1 MGAFGRGHHTFL
13 SRERIAVL
21 KAYVPSTIS
30 GIPTLVVAYD
40 EADTPMELMGIDV
53 TKLEMLF
60 LDLARIGTGTV
71 SYTHLDVYKRQDQ
84 ASELKPF
91 YYRKYFLL
99 DPNHFDVF

>member
-60 LDLARIGTGTV
+60 LDLARIGTGIGKALITCGIAE
-71 SYTHLDVYKRQDQ
+71 HRGLGR
-84 ASELKPF
+84 
-91 YYRKYFLL
+91 
-99 DPNHFDVF
+99 